1 MVDESMESAFRR
13 HADELT
19 RFATLLVGP
28 GDAADVVSEAF
39 VSVFAGGSV
48 SSFEHPRAVLFRAVQ
63 RRAVDHV
70 RSAQRRRARE
80 SSYVRRQPR
89 SGPEDDRSPDEARTV
104 LAVLTDQQRAVVFLT
119 YWCDLRPIE
128 VAEVLGVREDTVRK
142 QLARAR
148 RRLREVFDE

>member
-39 VSVFAGGSV
+39 VSVFGAGAAHK
-48 SSFEHPRAVLFRAVQ
+48 FQNPRAVLFRAVQ

-70 RSAQRRRARE
+70 RSTHRRRSRE
-80 SSYVRRQPR
+80 SLHVQREPTP
-89 SGPEDDRSPDEARTV
+89 GVMDDGTPARAR
-104 LAVLTDQQRAVVFLT
+104 AVLSVLSDQQRAVVFLT
-119 YWCDLRPIE
+119 YWCDLRPAE
-128 VAEVLGVREDTVRK
+128 VADVLGVREGTVRK
-142 QLARAR
+142 QLARAG
-148 RRLREVFDE
+148 RRLREVLDD

>member
-39 VSVFAGGSV
+39 VSVFTVGAV
-48 SSFEHPRAVLFRAVQ
+48 STMDNPRAVLFRAVQ

-70 RSAQRRRARE
+70 RSAQRRRSRE
-80 SSYVRRQPR
+80 SLYLRRHSSR
-89 SGPEDDRSPDEARTV
+89 GLSDERSPDGARAV
-104 LAVLTDQQRAVVFLT
+104 LSLLTDQQRAVVFLT
-119 YWCDLRPIE
+119 YWCDLRPLE
-128 VAEVLGVREDTVRK
+128 VAEMLGVREGTVRK

-148 RRLREVFDE
+148 KRLREVFDD